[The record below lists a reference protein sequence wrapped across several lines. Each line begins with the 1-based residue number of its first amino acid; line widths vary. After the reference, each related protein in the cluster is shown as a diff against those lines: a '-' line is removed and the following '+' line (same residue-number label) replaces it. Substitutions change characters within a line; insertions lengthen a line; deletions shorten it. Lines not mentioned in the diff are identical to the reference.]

1 MSNSTYI
8 LDETLLASSGQR
20 FLNYILDFIFVTII
34 FVMICLFIGVL
45 IGLFGLD
52 GLREAMDGMGDSG
65 WNLVLVV
72 IYLSYFFITEG
83 IFGRSIG
90 KFITGTVLVDENGEK
105 PDFGSVVKRSFSRLI
120 PFDNF
125 SFLGSRGWHDSISDT
140 YVVNKKALEEEVRL
154 FHELKLIGATETE
167 S

>member
-8 LDETLLASSGQR
+8 LDEALLASSGQR

-65 WNLVLVV
+65 WNLVLIT

-90 KFITGTVLVDENGEK
+90 KLITGTVLVDENGEK
-105 PDFGSVVKRSFSRLI
+105 PDFGTVVKRSFSRLI

-140 YVVNKKALEEEVRL
+140 YVVNKKALDEEVRL
-154 FHELKLIGATETE
+154 FHELKLLGVTETE
-167 S
+167 

>member
-8 LDETLLASSGQR
+8 LDETLLASGGQR

-34 FVMICLFIGVL
+34 FVLICLFLGIL

-52 GLREAMDGMGDSG
+52 GLKNAMDGMGDSG

-90 KFITGTVLVDENGEK
+90 KLITGTVLVDENGEK
-105 PDFGSVVKRSFSRLI
+105 PDFGTVVKRSFCRLI

-154 FHELKLIGATETE
+154 FHELKLIGVTEAE
-167 S
+167 

>member
-1 MSNSTYI
+1 
-8 LDETLLASSGQR
+8 
-20 FLNYILDFIFVTII
+20 
-34 FVMICLFIGVL
+34 MICMFVGIL

-52 GLREAMDGMGDSG
+52 GLREAMDDLGDFG
-65 WNLVLVV
+65 WNMVLMF
-72 IYLSYFFITEG
+72 IYLSYFFVTEG

-125 SFLGSRGWHDSISDT
+125 SFLGNRGWHDSISDT

-154 FHELKLIGATETE
+154 FHELKLIGVTEAE